1 MSRRNATHPIP
12 EISSRTAA
20 ALPDLHRRRLLAAA
34 GFVLAGG
41 TLGALRPAHADT
53 VAGIPAGTA
62 KIASLPAI
70 DALLLFAAE
79 SDGLFKAEGLDVEI
93 VPFKSALEMTA
104 ALRAGRIAGQYT
116 NIMTT
121 ITQRVNGI
129 DVSIV
134 ATTWHTDPA
143 ARAFGF
149 AVSPKYAAELPSLD
163 VVKSKKGVP
172 TSTSSGTIT
181 DWMLDQMIDH
191 ESVPAGALKEVEVPQ
206 IPIRLQLLN
215 SGKLETAL
223 FYEPLLTLIEQK
235 GGRVVWDDRKLDEPL
250 SMTALRREYL
260 SPAFVGPFRK
270 ALGEAARRIDAD
282 PKKYLPLAVKKRLIP
297 EAVAKDYQL
306 QKFGGRPTADGLPAL
321 PTEAEVARAAQWLIR
336 RGILK
341 TEPDLSGVVYR

>member
-1 MSRRNATHPIP
+1 MSRRNPTPRTP
-12 EISSRTAA
+12 TPSSRTAA
-20 ALPDLHRRRLLAAA
+20 ALPDLDRRRLLAAA
-34 GFVLAGG
+34 GVLLAGG
-41 TLGALRPAHADT
+41 AAGALRPARAA
-53 VAGIPAGTA
+53 AGIPAGTA

-79 SDGLFKAEGLDVEI
+79 ADGLFKAEGLDVAI

-134 ATTWHTDPA
+134 ATTWHTAPE

-149 AVSPKYAAELPSLD
+149 AVSPKYAAELPTLD
-163 VVKSKKGVP
+163 VVKQRRGVP

-191 ESVPAGALKEVEVPQ
+191 EAVPAGALKEVEVPQ

-270 ALGEAARRIDAD
+270 ALAEAARRIDAD

-297 EAVAKDYQL
+297 EAVAGNYQL
-306 QKFGGRPTADGLPAL
+306 PKFGGRPTADGLPAL

-341 TEPDLSGVVYR
+341 SEPDLSGVVCR